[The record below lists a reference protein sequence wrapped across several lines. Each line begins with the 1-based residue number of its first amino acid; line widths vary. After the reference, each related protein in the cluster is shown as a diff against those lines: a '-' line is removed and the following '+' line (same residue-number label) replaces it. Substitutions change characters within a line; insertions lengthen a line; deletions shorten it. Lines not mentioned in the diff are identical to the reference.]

1 MIIKNK
7 HNNENLKK
15 KLLGGEKNIIL
26 IIIIILS
33 IILFFIILWAM
44 IKSMKSTPV
53 LDITSQINFTDT
65 IDKFLHNLS
74 INTNIVDKVQI
85 DKIMTL
91 FKMDKITPSVFLL
104 AENYYLKIPKSQI

>member
-15 KLLGGEKNIIL
+15 KLLGGERNIIL

-44 IKSMKSTPV
+44 IKSMKSTPK
-53 LDITSQINFTDT
+53 LDINSQINL
-65 IDKFLHNLS
+65 IGPVDKFLHDLS
-74 INTNIVDKVQI
+74 VSTNVVDKIQI
-85 DKIMTL
+85 DKIMTSL
-91 FKMDKITPSVFLL
+91 KIDKITPSVFSL
-104 AENYYLKIPKSQI
+104 AENYYLKVPKSQI

>member
-74 INTNIVDKVQI
+74 INTNKLPRFYQ
-85 DKIMTL
+85 
-91 FKMDKITPSVFLL
+91 L
-104 AENYYLKIPKSQI
+104 AFYEHNNHYATHGCR

>member
-7 HNNENLKK
+7 HNNKNLKK

-44 IKSMKSTPV
+44 IKSMKSNPI
-53 LDITSQINFTDT
+53 LDLTSQINLTDP

-74 INTNIVDKVQI
+74 ITTNIVDKIQI
-85 DKIMTL
+85 DKIITSL
-91 FKMDKITPSVFLL
+91 KIDKITPSVFLL
-104 AENYYLKIPKSQI
+104 AENYYLKVPKSQI